1 MEEDS
6 ADWPAQVA
14 AAIREALAFAVDDPA
29 AARALT
35 SDAMAA
41 GREGFARYDRM
52 IEYFGDRLLPGRAL
66 RPGGVDLPE
75 ITEKAMTGGL
85 AMLIVQRLDLGRE
98 HELPA
103 LATEAIQFVLTPYIG
118 VEDARRAATED

>member
-14 AAIREALAFAVDDPA
+14 AAIREALAFAAADPA

-41 GREGFARYDRM
+41 GREGYARYDRM
-52 IEYFGDRLLPGRAL
+52 IEYFGDRLLPGRVL
-66 RPGGVDLPE
+66 RAANVDLPE
-75 ITEKAMTGGL
+75 ITEKAMIGGL
-85 AMLIVQRLDLGRE
+85 AMLIAQRLDRGRE
-98 HELPA
+98 NELPS
-103 LATEAIQFVLTPYIG
+103 LAGEAIQFVLTPYVG
-118 VEDARRAATED
+118 VEEARRAATED